1 MKRSLWA
8 TQHPNVW
15 VQFACAA
22 CWVLAFGIGCRSAVP
37 IYVWQPAPFT
47 CPHQARIAIAP
58 VAGEEKIAA
67 RVETALMMERPQARA
82 DLQLIGSQ
90 QLLQQSPI
98 RLVSTAALQND
109 ATALQAAQQVSAN
122 LLLEGQVLGA
132 KLIDPKDRKPP
143 KYKEPPE
150 NEQLLISWRIIDVT
164 TSRSVSNHV
173 VSIDTR
179 RADQDYPDMLL
190 THTDPTERLIAASAR
205 DSWKGLAPSVTKD
218 KVELMVPWLQIGAMQ
233 TRGGIVDA
241 HKGRWDLAEQKF
253 ARAARRN
260 PLNVA
265 AHHNLAIAHAAREDF
280 PQAKQ
285 DLSEVSWPLS
295 LRLPAESR
303 FWLDQRHR
311 QYHEAHG
318 LGRPAEGWSFPDP
331 AEPTALAPIRPTEIE
346 DLPWWTAI
354 PLTKP
359 PGWTWRAWL
368 GQPWVL

>member
-1 MKRSLWA
+1 M
-8 TQHPNVW
+8 
-15 VQFACAA
+15 
-22 CWVLAFGIGCRSAVP
+22 P
-37 IYVWQPAPFT
+37 IYVWQPASFT
-47 CPHQARIAIAP
+47 CPYQAKIAIAP

-67 RVETALMMERPQARA
+67 RVESALLLQRPAARA

-109 ATALQAAQQVSAN
+109 ATAIQAAQQVSAN
-122 LLLEGQVLGA
+122 LLLEGQVLSA
-132 KLIDPKDRKPP
+132 RLINPQDRKPP

-150 NEQLLISWRIIDVT
+150 NEQLLISWRIIDVA
-164 TSRSVSNHV
+164 TSRSVANQV

-190 THTDPTERLIAASAR
+190 THPDPTERLIAASAR
-205 DSWKGLAPSVTKD
+205 DSWKGLAPSVEKD

-233 TRGGIVDA
+233 TRGGIVNA

-265 AHHNLAIAHAAREDF
+265 AQHNLAIAHAAREDF
-280 PQAKQ
+280 SQAKRE
-285 DLSEVSWPLS
+285 LSEVSWPLS
-295 LRLPAESR
+295 TRLPAESR

-318 LGRPAEGWSFPDP
+318 LGRPAEGWLFPDP
-331 AEPTALAPIRPTEIE
+331 AEPTEVATTPPREIQ
-346 DLPWWTAI
+346 DLPWWTAV